1 MARYQLVRKKDG
13 TIAGVFSDELKKGIP
28 ADSDNIDYLEYL
40 EWVAQGNVP
49 DPPVGE
55 E

>member
-13 TIAGVFSDELKKGIP
+13 TVAGVFSDELKKGIP
-28 ADSDNIDYLEYL
+28 ADSDNMDWLEYL
-40 EWVAQGNVP
+40 EWVKQGNVA